1 MLQNAGNEYTA
12 DGWEFNSRV
21 EIRRIALSR
30 ECSFLIAGS
39 KNMRTDQVVSA
50 AQVCTLPDRD
60 CLRSSILRHV
70 NHSLGICAEA
80 LQPREAFRAV
90 SLAIRDLMV
99 ERSLT
104 TDASF
109 RRSDA
114 KRLYYLSLEFLI
126 GRSLRNNLVNLGLLN
141 LCNEVLLEL
150 GVDFAEAEEQET
162 DAALGNG
169 GLGRLAACFLDS
181 LATLGMPGFG
191 YGINYEYGLF
201 RQEIRNNQQVEM
213 PDNWRTYD
221 TPWQIQRPQDAVFVS
236 LYGHVEHTMDRDGNY
251 NPMWLDWKVVIGVP
265 CDMPIVGYGGRT
277 VNYLRLYS
285 ARASQEFDMTIFNE
299 GDYLNAVQ
307 QQVELETISKVLYPS
322 DSVEAGR
329 ELRLIQEY
337 FLVACAVRDI
347 VRRYQQNHSGF
358 DQFPEKV
365 AIQLNDTHPALTV
378 AELMRILVDEN
389 DIAWDRAWEITT
401 ASCAYTNHTL
411 MAEALERWP
420 VSLLERVLP
429 RHLQIIYEINER
441 LLAMVARRWPDDDA
455 RLSRMSLIEEGSHR
469 HVRMA
474 NLAITGSH
482 SVNGVAAVHSRLVTS
497 ELVPDFSELWPERF
511 NNKTNGVTPR
521 LWLLTAN
528 PQLAALIT
536 ESIGDGWITNLDR
549 LRDLEPL
556 AHDPEF
562 QNQFRAVKQFNKK
575 RLAKW
580 IRRTT
585 GESVN
590 TESLFD
596 VHVKRIHEYK
606 RQLLNVLHIIYEYL
620 RLTEDGVIP
629 AQARTWLFAGKA
641 APGYYLAK
649 QIIHLIHDV
658 AREINKDH
666 RCRGLLKVCF
676 LPDYRVSLAQII
688 IPAADL
694 SEQISTAGM
703 EASGTSNM
711 KFAMNGALTIG
722 TLDGANIEI
731 REEVGADNFFLFG
744 HTVEEIRKLQRNGHR
759 PLEIY
764 QRNPAVKRVIDT
776 LRENRFCRHAAG
788 RYGWIC
794 DRLMEDGEPYF
805 HLADFESY
813 LRAHEDAATLYGDRG
828 VWAEKAILNTARIG
842 KFSSDRTITEYARN
856 IWNIRP
862 AVACDSTGES

>member
-1 MLQNAGNEYTA
+1 MQTKKGAV
-12 DGWEFNSRV
+12 D
-21 EIRRIALSR
+21 
-30 ECSFLIAGS
+30 
-39 KNMRTDQVVSA
+39 VSA
-50 AQVCTLPDRD
+50 NALPDHD
-60 CLRSSILRHV
+60 CLRDSILYHV
-70 NHSLGICAEA
+70 NYSLGLSADG
-80 LQPREAFRAV
+80 LLPREAFRAV

-99 ERSLT
+99 DRLLSTEAAYRST
-104 TDASF
+104 
-109 RRSDA
+109 DA

-141 LCNEVLLEL
+141 SCREILLEF
-150 GVDFAEAEEQET
+150 GVDLAEVEEHET

-201 RQEIRNNQQVEM
+201 RQEIRNGQQVER

-221 TPWQIQRPQDAVFVS
+221 TPWQIQRPQDAVLVS
-236 LYGHVEHTMDRDGNY
+236 LYGHVEHTMDRQGRY

-265 CDMPIVGYGGRT
+265 CDMPVVGYGGQT

-285 ARASQEFDMTIFNE
+285 ARASQEFDMRIFNE

-307 QQVELETISKVLYPS
+307 QKVQLETISKVLYPS
-322 DSVEAGR
+322 DSFAAGR
-329 ELRLIQEY
+329 ELRLVQEY

-347 VRRYQQNHSGF
+347 VRNYQRTHVGF
-358 DQFPEKV
+358 EQFADKV

-429 RHLQIIYEINER
+429 RHLQIIYEINDR
-441 LLAMVARRWPDDDA
+441 LLAAVAVRWPDDHA
-455 RLSRMSLIEEGSHR
+455 RLRRMSIIEEAEQKQ
-469 HVRMA
+469 VRMA
-474 NLAITGSH
+474 HLAIAGCH
-482 SVNGVAAVHSRLVTS
+482 SVNGVAAVHSRLVST
-497 ELVPDFSELWPERF
+497 ELVPDFSAFWPERF

-528 PQLAALIT
+528 PRLAALIT
-536 ESIGDGWITNLDR
+536 EVIGTGWITSLER
-549 LRDLEPL
+549 LRELEPL
-556 AHDPEF
+556 AKDAAF
-562 QNQFRAVKQFNKK
+562 QEKFRTVKLLNKE
-575 RLAKW
+575 RLTQW
-580 IRRTT
+580 IRQTM
-585 GESVN
+585 GESVDP
-590 TESLFD
+590 ESLFD

-606 RQLLNVLHIIYEYL
+606 RQLMNVLHIIHEYL
-620 RLTEDGVIP
+620 SLADDGAIP
-629 AQARTWLFAGKA
+629 AQARTYLFSGKA

-649 QIIHLIHDV
+649 QIIQLIHDV
-658 AREINKDH
+658 ARVINRDP
-666 RCRGLLKVCF
+666 RCRGYLKVCF

-731 REEVGADNFFLFG
+731 REEVGAENFFLFG
-744 HTVEEIRKLQRNGHR
+744 HTVEEVRNMQRSGHR

-764 QRNPAVKRVIDT
+764 QRNPLIRRVIDA
-776 LRENRFCRHAAG
+776 LRENRFCPESVG
-788 RYGWIC
+788 RYAWIC
-794 DRLMEDGEPYF
+794 DRLLADGESYF

-813 LRAHEDAATLYGDRG
+813 LQSHDQAATLYRNRSL
-828 VWAEKAILNTARIG
+828 WTEKAILNTARIG
-842 KFSSDRTITEYARN
+842 KFSSDRTIAEYARDV
-856 IWNIRP
+856 WNIRP
-862 AVACDSTGES
+862 IGDQR